1 MTSTIKGMCLMADNH
16 PVGSKLAAASAIRIA
31 LTVDREDERQMV
43 QYLLGQGVKAAAAD
57 FGGEFIASVSKII
70 ERAIVAAKRE
80 GLIGA
85 THAEEGAVAGATRE
99 AISQIMQKAIGLN
112 VGGKIGIAR
121 IEDHI
126 GVCVFFGIGLL
137 HLNEIA
143 VGLGH
148 RVI

>member
-1 MTSTIKGMCLMADNH
+1 MGDGQPT
-16 PVGSKLAAASAIRIA
+16 GSKLAASAAIKIA
-31 LTVDREDERQMV
+31 LTADHEEERQLIQVFMA
-43 QYLLGQGVKAAAAD
+43 QGIHAAAAD
-57 FGGEFIASVSKII
+57 FGGEFISSVSKII

-80 GLIGA
+80 GVISS
-85 THAEEGAVAGATRE
+85 THVEEGAVAGATRE
-99 AISQIMQKAIGLN
+99 AISQMIQKAIGLN

-121 IEDHI
+121 LDDHI

-143 VGLGH
+143 IGLGH